1 MSRRVAHLSSDTR
14 TTSVMMP
21 RQSDAPV
28 LVTALPRPTCWIEH
42 EARPHLSWYSIVA
55 SLVLYVYFFFL
66 SLIFIFIFGSSQDPL
81 YLLEKVKIQNCSVV
95 VPYRTTALEALHRR
109 AHAMHYQ
116 YSSVLVVEAHLLYVV

>member
-1 MSRRVAHLSSDTR
+1 MRLDHTFHGIRSWL
-14 TTSVMMP
+14 
-21 RQSDAPV
+21 
-28 LVTALPRPTCWIEH
+28 LWFCTCI
-42 EARPHLSWYSIVA
+42 
-55 SLVLYVYFFFL
+55 FFFL